1 MKRFI
6 ALILSLSMLLC
17 SLSLFSGC
25 SSSNSESIKLGQ
37 WLSMINEAFGM
48 DSYVQEKPY
57 FANVTK
63 EDTYFKEVQIA
74 TEWDIIDASQIID
87 VNKCITWKEAL
98 LSLVNAG
105 NFISAD
111 STDDEKIDCAI
122 KKFDSSIRKYWMN
135 RDIKYTDAVL
145 LLVTA
150 QNLWANRTYNERTEK
165 VKYKDGVKDFSEN
178 KWIADNYMVNGDTTI
193 FPATNDIDLKVGDV
207 YVLPSNDNSIG
218 TKVYKV
224 ENISQENG
232 QVHVKN
238 NNDVDLYDIAEDI
251 FLQETIVPTAQNTV
265 FYDGNGNIL
274 SDNVASII
282 PQSNTDSEAVAT
294 TLLATNSDA
303 MVQTLALSK
312 IKHEF
317 KVGEWK
323 VSLSYKLDGSLD
335 LDATVGKSV
344 KDDWEWEVGVGL
356 DNVKV
361 TNEIDYSWFKL
372 NSASVRVDYETKL
385 SFKASTDEKI
395 VNKVCAPYNNG
406 NGKGLTNLKKAAFKN
421 AKEAGGNGAQTIKLF
436 SMDVWSVGV
445 ARVCLD
451 VNFVVKVDGSFEIT
465 ITNHDSK
472 GVEYKNNNIRFINT
486 SDKDIDISA
495 KAKIEATLG
504 IGPALYT
511 VGLKKPIIGV
521 QGKFGAGASASIV
534 LHLVDS
540 ENHLIEEASAEDY
553 PPDIYK
559 TLMDAD
565 ITTDVDSIRRAA
577 EAQGGTY
584 SAETS
589 GELKLHT
596 DVCINIC
603 MYWIIRL
610 EVTDSSYAAELL
622 GGKIKLSKEFLG
634 EKNGKF
640 GYAHIENF
648 DFISGFSNAVFGSAA
663 LSADQCT
670 KKYKP
675 FDDAKENKEEDVN
688 DEKRENDSILKGDQI
703 VLSEMRASIA
713 TGQKYYVIVQQI
725 PNGYDVKDLKIKV
738 ENSKVASV
746 DESGI
751 VIGKEPGS
759 TVITI
764 YTSDNKFS
772 AYCAL
777 TVTEP
782 SNVKFEPLCVLT

>member
-6 ALILSLSMLLC
+6 ALILSLSMMLGCLT
-17 SLSLFSGC
+17 SLSGC
-25 SSSNSESIKLGQ
+25 SKSDNQSVKMGQ

-48 DSYVQEKPY
+48 DSYVQEEPY
-57 FANVTK
+57 FSNVDK
-63 EDTYFKEVQIA
+63 NNTYFEEVQVA
-74 TEWDIIDASQIID
+74 TEWEVINAAQKID
-87 VNKCITWKEAL
+87 VNKSITWKDAL
-98 LSLVNAG
+98 VSLVNAG
-105 NFISAD
+105 NFTSLD
-111 STDDEKIDCAI
+111 SSDDEKIDCAI
-122 KKFDSSIRKYWMN
+122 KNFDSSIRKYWMN
-135 RDIKYTDAVL
+135 REIKYSNAIL
-145 LLVTA
+145 LLATA
-150 QNLWANRTYNERTEK
+150 QRKWANRTFENRVEE
-165 VKYKDGVKDFSEN
+165 VKFKDGVKDFSEN
-178 KWIADNYMVNGDTTI
+178 EEIAENYVIDGNTTVLSS
-193 FPATNDIDLKVGDV
+193 TNDVDLKTGDV
-207 YVLPSNDNSIG
+207 YVLPSNNKSIG

-224 ENISQENG
+224 ESVSQENG
-232 QVHVKN
+232 KVYIKN
-238 NNDVDLYDIAEDI
+238 SDDIDLYDIAEDI

-265 FYDGNGNIL
+265 FYDANGNVL
-274 SDNVASII
+274 SNSTASVV
-282 PQSNTDSEAVAT
+282 PQSNINSKPEIIN
-294 TLLATNSDA
+294 LLATNTNA
-303 MVQTLALSK
+303 TVQPLASSK
-312 IKHEF
+312 MKHEF
-317 KVGEWK
+317 KVGDWK

-335 LDATVGKSV
+335 LDVAVGKSV
-344 KDDWEWEVGVGL
+344 KDEWEWEVGVGL
-356 DNVKV
+356 DDVKV

-372 NSASVRVDYETKL
+372 KSASVRVDYETSL

-395 VNKVCAPYNNG
+395 VNKVAAPYNNG

-436 SMDVWSVGV
+436 SMDVWSIGV

-472 GVEYKNNNIRFINT
+472 GIEYKNNNIRFINT

-495 KAKIEATLG
+495 EAKIEATLG

-521 QGKFGAGASASIV
+521 QGKFGAGAKASIV

-553 PPDIYK
+553 PPEVYR

-565 ITTDVDSIRRAA
+565 ITTDVESIQRAA
-577 EAQGGTY
+577 DAQGGTY
-584 SAETS
+584 STETS
-589 GELKLHT
+589 GKLKLHS
-596 DVCINIC
+596 DVCINIS

-663 LSADQCT
+663 SSADQCT

-675 FDDAKENKEEDVN
+675 FDDAEEKKED
-688 DEKRENDSILKGDQI
+688 ENDKKNDSESIIKGEQI

-713 TGQKYYVIVQQI
+713 VGQKYYVIVQQI
-725 PNGYDVKDLKIKV
+725 PKGYDVKDLKMKV
-738 ENSKVASV
+738 EDSKVASV
-746 DESGI
+746 DENGVI
-751 VIGKEPGS
+751 VGKEPGS
-759 TVITI
+759 TVITV

-777 TVTEP
+777 TVTDP
-782 SNVKFEPLCVLT
+782 SKVELEPLSVLV

>member
-1 MKRFI
+1 MRRFI
-6 ALILSLSMLLC
+6 ALIISLSIILGCLA
-17 SLSLFSGC
+17 SLSGC
-25 SSSNSESIKLGQ
+25 SRSDNQTVKMGQ

-48 DSYVQEKPY
+48 DSYVQEEPY
-57 FANVTK
+57 FSNIDK
-63 EDTYFKEVQIA
+63 NNTYFEQVQVA
-74 TEWDIIDASQIID
+74 TEWEVINTAQKID
-87 VNKCITWKEAL
+87 VNKSITWKEAL
-98 LSLVNAG
+98 VSLVNAG
-105 NFISAD
+105 NFTSLD
-111 STDDEKIDCAI
+111 STDDVKIDCAI
-122 KKFDSSIRKYWMN
+122 EKFDSSIRKYWMN
-135 RDIKYTDAVL
+135 REIKYSNAIVL
-145 LLVTA
+145 LATA
-150 QNLWANRTYNERTEK
+150 QRLWANRTIENRVEE
-165 VKYKDGVKDFSEN
+165 VKFKDGVKDFSEN
-178 KWIADNYMVNGDTTI
+178 KEIAENYVIDGNTTVLSS
-193 FPATNDIDLKVGDV
+193 TKDVDLKAGDV
-207 YVLPSNDNSIG
+207 YVLPSNDKSIG

-224 ENISQENG
+224 ESVSQENG
-232 QVHVKN
+232 KLYIN
-238 NNDVDLYDIAEDI
+238 NSDDIDLYDIAEDI

-265 FYDGNGNIL
+265 FYDANGNVL
-274 SDNVASII
+274 SNGVASVV
-282 PQSNTDSEAVAT
+282 PQSNINSKPEIVN
-294 TLLATNSDA
+294 LLATNTNA
-303 MVQTLALSK
+303 TVQPLASSK
-312 IKHEF
+312 MKHEF
-317 KVGEWK
+317 KVGDWK

-335 LDATVGKSV
+335 LDVVVGKSV
-344 KDDWEWEVGVGL
+344 KDEWEWEVGVGL
-356 DNVKV
+356 DDVKV

-372 NSASVRVDYETKL
+372 KSASVRVDYETSL

-395 VNKVCAPYNNG
+395 VNKVAAPYNNG

-436 SMDVWSVGV
+436 SMDVWSIGV

-472 GVEYKNNNIRFINT
+472 GIEYKNNNIRFINT

-495 KAKIEATLG
+495 EAKIEATLG

-521 QGKFGAGASASIV
+521 QGKFGAGAKASIV

-553 PPDIYK
+553 PPEVYR

-565 ITTDVDSIRRAA
+565 ITTDVESIQRAA

-584 SAETS
+584 STETS

-596 DVCINIC
+596 DVCINIS

-610 EVTDSSYAAELL
+610 EVTDTSYAAELL

-663 LSADQCT
+663 SSADQCT

-675 FDDAKENKEEDVN
+675 FDDAEEKKEDEN
-688 DEKRENDSILKGDQI
+688 DTQNDNDSIIKGEQI

-713 TGQKYYVIVQQI
+713 VDQKYYVIVQQI
-725 PNGYDVKDLKIKV
+725 PKGYDVKDLKIKV

-746 DESGI
+746 DENG
-751 VIGKEPGS
+751 VVLGKEPGS
-759 TVITI
+759 TVITV

-777 TVTEP
+777 TVTDP
-782 SNVKFEPLCVLT
+782 SKVELEPLSVLV

>member
-6 ALILSLSMLLC
+6 ALILSLSIMLGCLA
-17 SLSLFSGC
+17 SLSGC
-25 SSSNSESIKLGQ
+25 SKSDNQTVKMGQ

-48 DSYVQEKPY
+48 DSYVQEEPY
-57 FANVTK
+57 FSNIDK
-63 EDTYFKEVQIA
+63 NNTYFEEVQVA
-74 TEWDIIDASQIID
+74 TEWEVINAAQKID
-87 VNKCITWKEAL
+87 VNKSITWKDAL
-98 LSLVNAG
+98 VSLVNAG
-105 NFISAD
+105 NFTSLD
-111 STDDEKIDCAI
+111 SSDDEKIDCAI
-122 KKFDSSIRKYWMN
+122 KNFDSSIRKYWMN
-135 RDIKYTDAVL
+135 REIKYSNAIL
-145 LLVTA
+145 LLATA
-150 QNLWANRTYNERTEK
+150 QRKWANRTFENRVEE
-165 VKYKDGVKDFSEN
+165 VKFKDGVKDFSEN
-178 KWIADNYMVNGDTTI
+178 EEIAENYVIDGNTTVLSS
-193 FPATNDIDLKVGDV
+193 TNDVDLKTGDV
-207 YVLPSNDNSIG
+207 YVLPSNNKSIG

-224 ENISQENG
+224 EGVSQENG
-232 QVHVKN
+232 KVYIKN
-238 NNDVDLYDIAEDI
+238 SDDIDLYDIAEDI

-265 FYDGNGNIL
+265 FYDANGNVL
-274 SDNVASII
+274 SNSTASVV
-282 PQSNTDSEAVAT
+282 PQSNINSKPEIIN
-294 TLLATNSDA
+294 LLATNTNA
-303 MVQTLALSK
+303 TVQPLASSK
-312 IKHEF
+312 MKHEF
-317 KVGEWK
+317 KVGDWK

-335 LDATVGKSV
+335 LDVAVGKSV
-344 KDDWEWEVGVGL
+344 KDEWEWEVGVGL
-356 DNVKV
+356 DDVKV

-372 NSASVRVDYETKL
+372 KSASVRVDYETSL

-395 VNKVCAPYNNG
+395 VNKVAAPYNNG

-436 SMDVWSVGV
+436 SMDVWSIGV

-472 GVEYKNNNIRFINT
+472 GIEYKNNNIRFINT

-495 KAKIEATLG
+495 EAKIEATLG

-521 QGKFGAGASASIV
+521 QGKFGAGAKASIV

-553 PPDIYK
+553 PPEVYR

-565 ITTDVDSIRRAA
+565 ITTDVESIQRAA

-584 SAETS
+584 STETS
-589 GELKLHT
+589 GKLKLHS
-596 DVCINIC
+596 DVCINIS

-663 LSADQCT
+663 SSADQCT

-675 FDDAKENKEEDVN
+675 FDDAEEKKED
-688 DEKRENDSILKGDQI
+688 ENDKKNDSESIIKGEQI
-703 VLSEMRASIA
+703 VLSEMRASI
-713 TGQKYYVIVQQI
+713 TVGQKYYVIVQQI
-725 PNGYDVKDLKIKV
+725 PKGYDVKDLKMKV
-738 ENSKVASV
+738 EDSKVASV
-746 DESGI
+746 DENGVI
-751 VIGKEPGS
+751 VGKETGS
-759 TVITI
+759 TVITV

-777 TVTEP
+777 TVTDP
-782 SNVKFEPLCVLT
+782 SKVELEPLSVLV

>member
-6 ALILSLSMLLC
+6 ALLLSLSIMLGC
-17 SLSLFSGC
+17 MASLSGC
-25 SSSNSESIKLGQ
+25 SKSDNQNVKMGQ

-48 DSYVQEKPY
+48 DSYVQDEPY
-57 FANVTK
+57 FSNIDK
-63 EDTYFKEVQIA
+63 NNTYFEEVQVA
-74 TEWDIIDASQIID
+74 TEWEVINATQKLD
-87 VNKCITWKEAL
+87 VNKNITWKEAL
-98 LSLVNAG
+98 VSLVNAG
-105 NFISAD
+105 NFTSSD
-111 STDDEKIDCAI
+111 STDEEKIDCAI
-122 KKFDSSIRKYWMN
+122 KNFDSSIRKYWMN
-135 RDIKYTDAVL
+135 REIKYSNAIVL
-145 LLVTA
+145 LATA
-150 QNLWANRTYNERTEK
+150 QRLWANRTFEERVEE
-165 VKYKDGVKDFSEN
+165 VKFKEGVKDFSEN
-178 KWIADNYMVNGDTTI
+178 KEIAENYTISGDTTVL
-193 FPATNDIDLKVGDV
+193 PSVNDVDLKVGDV
-207 YVLPSNDNSIG
+207 YVLPTNDKSIG
-218 TKVYKV
+218 TKVFKV
-224 ENISQENG
+224 ESISQENG
-232 QVHVKN
+232 KVYIKN
-238 NNDVDLYDIAEDI
+238 SDDIDLYDIAEDI

-265 FYDGNGNIL
+265 FYDANGNVL
-274 SDNVASII
+274 SNSAASVV
-282 PQSNTDSEAVAT
+282 PQSNTNSDPQIVN
-294 TLLATNSDA
+294 LLATNNNA
-303 MVQTLALSK
+303 VVQPLASSK
-312 IKHEF
+312 MKHEF
-317 KVGEWK
+317 KVGDWK

-335 LDATVGKSV
+335 LDVAVGKSV
-344 KDDWEWEVGVGL
+344 KDEWEWEVGVGL
-356 DNVKV
+356 DDVKV

-372 NSASVRVDYETKL
+372 KSASVRVDYETNL

-395 VNKVCAPYNNG
+395 VNKVAAPYNNG

-436 SMDVWSVGV
+436 SMDVWSIGV

-472 GVEYKNNNIRFINT
+472 GIEYKNNNIRFINT

-495 KAKIEATLG
+495 EAKIEATLG

-521 QGKFGAGASASIV
+521 QGKFGAGAKASIV

-553 PPDIYK
+553 PPEVYR

-565 ITTDVDSIRRAA
+565 ITTDVESIQRAA

-584 SAETS
+584 STETS

-596 DVCINIC
+596 DVCINISL
-603 MYWIIRL
+603 YWIIRL
-610 EVTDSSYAAELL
+610 EVTDTSYAAELL

-663 LSADQCT
+663 SSADQCT

-675 FDDAKENKEEDVN
+675 FDDAEEKKEETDNQN
-688 DEKRENDSILKGDQI
+688 DNESIIKGEQI

-713 TGQKYYVIVQQI
+713 VGQKYYVIVQQI
-725 PNGYDVKDLKIKV
+725 PKGYDVKDLKMKV
-738 ENSKVASV
+738 ENSKIASV
-746 DESGI
+746 DENGVI
-751 VIGKEPGS
+751 VGKEPGS
-759 TVITI
+759 TVITV

-777 TVTEP
+777 TVTDP
-782 SNVKFEPLCVLT
+782 SKVELEPLSVLV